1 MEETQVKKLKL
12 NVTNIKSFLITSNKN
27 LKKMRLEKNRLIEK
41 DESEEKFR
49 KEEKRLE
56 SPINFK
62 SPLSTIKSFILAGPM
77 SLFDKIKEFLG
88 IILLGI
94 LVNNLPQIIQKI
106 KNFFND
112 PFVKGI
118 LHVFK
123 VMGKGLYEI
132 IKTTLTLTDAA
143 QNKIKNDVKQI
154 KKDVNYL
161 LETFGFLERDI
172 NKDIRDNSQSSS
184 QQSQSSSQSQSVP
197 LTQSGAP
204 TNPTPTTAF
213 QPGNSP
219 FAQAFSKGGTVKKP
233 KTKPRKFAQGGTVT
247 KQPKKEQQSTQK
259 SKSSSFAKK
268 ETGKAKKARQDINY
282 FEGFNKAVKDLSEN
296 TILDTKNNTLYEE
309 MVNNFKKLSD
319 MMKDDKDKTT
329 SPGSP
334 RTPGGAPGPVVDLAV
349 PVDPKDVIGTLG
361 STGRST
367 GPHIHIENH
376 TIRGGRIPLDV
387 KNNILVSGKP
397 LMSLFG
403 PEDGNDGIGS
413 YAWRRSRSNPSGFH
427 AGEDYAGTRG
437 SPITLKGGL
446 KFVSFIPDDGG
457 GYGNRVIIQAPDG
470 TRYSLNHLDSGPRNV
485 QELKK
490 RQLELQQQQ
499 DSTRF
504 TPTGQTQTGEASW
517 YGPGF
522 QGNKTASGERFDTNQ
537 YTAAHPTLA
546 FGTRV
551 KVINKSNGKFVIVK
565 INDRG
570 PYAVN
575 SSGQAIRP
583 LKPHPSRVIDLS
595 KAAMERLGGSGVIDV
610 ELEILKEKPVPRSG
624 QPDFIGPVPQG
635 QRISALNTNM
645 DDSNTI
651 VAMVYNTQQV
661 IQPYPVPYAVPIK
674 TPSPSSSV
682 TSSLVGAWD
691 VLPT

>member
-12 NVTNIKSFLITSNKN
+12 NVTNIKSFLINSNKN

-41 DESEEKFR
+41 GESEEKFR

-56 SPINFK
+56 SPVNFK

-106 KNFFND
+106 KDFFND

-184 QQSQSSSQSQSVP
+184 QQSQSPSQSQSVP

-204 TNPTPTTAF
+204 ANPTPTTAF

-259 SKSSSFAKK
+259 SKSSSFAKR
-268 ETGKAKKARQDINY
+268 ETGKARKARQDINY
-282 FEGFNKAVKDLSEN
+282 FEGFNRAVKDLIDN
-296 TILDTKNNTLYEE
+296 TILDNKNNILYEE

-319 MMKDDKDKTT
+319 MMKGEKDTDMRTDQRTT
-329 SPGSP
+329 STS
-334 RTPGGAPGPVVDLAV
+334 GPSTDLSID
-349 PVDPKDVIGTLG
+349 VDPDEVVGYSGGVPGLV
-361 STGRST
+361 SSGRST
-367 GPHIHIENH
+367 GAHIHMENGDGFK
-376 TIRGGRIPLDV
+376 RSGGVIPSDV
-387 KNNILVSGKP
+387 LQNVLVNGRPINSYGTSRDP
-397 LMSLFG
+397 LKGGHEGYDFLT
-403 PEDGNDGIGS
+403 P
-413 YAWRRSRSNPSGFH
+413 
-427 AGEDYAGTRG
+427 AGL
-437 SPITLKGGL
+437 PITLTGGL
-446 KFVSFIPDDGG
+446 KFVTYDKAQSAGDN
-457 GYGNRVIIQAPDG
+457 GNFGDVLIIQD
-470 TRYSLNHLDSGPRNV
+470 TRGKKYLLGHLSKGPKNV
-485 QELKK
+485 EKLRKK
-490 RQLELQQQQ
+490 QLQKQSVSQ
-499 DSTRF
+499 DINAYTI
-504 TPTGQTQTGEASW
+504 TGQKQSGEASW

-522 QGNKTASGERFDTNQ
+522 QGRRTANGERFDTNQ
-537 YTAAHPTLA
+537 FTAAHPSLP
-546 FGTRV
+546 FGSKVRV
-551 KVINKSNGKFVIVK
+551 TNASNGKSIIVR

-570 PYAVN
+570 PYAVGSN
-575 SSGQAIRP
+575 GKAIYP
-583 LKPHPSRVIDLS
+583 LRPHPSRVIDLS
-595 KAAMERLGGSGVIDV
+595 KAAMDALGGSGVIDV
-610 ELEILKEKPVPRSG
+610 KLEILKDKPIPKPG
-624 QPDFIGPVPQG
+624 DPKFIGPVPKDQK
-635 QRISALNTNM
+635 ISALNTSM
-645 DDSNTI
+645 DDTNTM
-651 VAMVYNTQQV
+651 VAMVYNTQQI

-682 TSSLVGAWD
+682 TPSVAGVWNILS
-691 VLPT
+691 T